1 MACIRNI
8 KSLTKAFKKGAL
20 LSILNIL
27 EMFLSQ
33 RQPNQLKNSKI

>member
-20 LSILNIL
+20 LSILNI
-27 EMFLSQ
+27 FLDVFETKTAEPIKKQ
-33 RQPNQLKNSKI
+33 